1 MLMVSGA
8 TVMLTG
14 DGVQQLTHDL
24 QAFQQRRVS
33 LTEAVATSPDDV
45 GELQREIAL
54 VDRRIAEIR
63 SVLARAQP
71 IDHVDRVPGV
81 VGLGSRVT
89 VRWDGDGEE
98 TYTIVEPAE
107 VAPSAGRISYESP
120 VGRALL
126 DHRAGARVAV
136 ETIAGTEWLEVLAVE

>member
-1 MLMVSGA
+1 MVSGA

-24 QAFQQRRVS
+24 QAFQQRRVT

-45 GELQREIAL
+45 GELQGEIAL

-89 VRWDGDGEE
+89 VRWDEDGQE

-107 VAPSAGRISYESP
+107 VASSAGRISYESP
-120 VGRALL
+120 VGQALMGL
-126 DHRAGARVAV
+126 RAGTWVTV
-136 ETIAGTEWLEVLAVE
+136 ETVAGTAWLEVLAVE

>member
-1 MLMVSGA
+1 MVSGA
-8 TVMLTG
+8 TIMLTG

-24 QAFQQRRVS
+24 LAFQERRAT

-45 GELQREIAL
+45 GELQGELFL
-54 VDRRIAEIR
+54 VDRRISEIQ
-63 SVLARAQP
+63 SVLARAQS

-89 VRWDGDGEE
+89 VRWGEDDEE

-107 VAPSAGRISYESP
+107 VALSAGRISYECP
-120 VGRALL
+120 VGQALM
-126 DHRAGARVAV
+126 DRRAGDRVAV
-136 ETIAGTEWLEVLAVE
+136 EALAGPAWLEVIAVD

>member
-14 DGVQQLTHDL
+14 DGMQQLTHNL
-24 QAFQQRRVS
+24 QAFQERRAN

-45 GELQREIAL
+45 GELQGEIAL

-71 IDHVDRVPGV
+71 IVHVDRVPGV

-107 VAPSAGRISYESP
+107 FAPSAGRISFESP

-126 DHRAGARVAV
+126 DHRAGARLAV
-136 ETIAGTEWLEVLAVE
+136 ETIAGAEWLEVLAVE

>member
-1 MLMVSGA
+1 MVSGA

-24 QAFQQRRVS
+24 LAFQERRAT
-33 LTEAVATSPDDV
+33 LTEAVATSPDDA
-45 GELQREIAL
+45 GELQGEIVL
-54 VDRRIAEIR
+54 VDRRIAEIQ

-81 VGLGSRVT
+81 VRLGSRVT
-89 VRWDGDGEE
+89 VRWDEDGEE

-107 VAPSAGRISYESP
+107 VASSAGRISYESP
-120 VGRALL
+120 VGKALI
-126 DHRAGARVAV
+126 DHRAGARVVV
-136 ETIAGTEWLEVLAVE
+136 ETVAGTAWLEVLAVG